1 MPQEPAQID
10 SLSFGECTLDCARG
24 TLLRNDVEVRLR
36 PQSHAVL
43 RYLAEH
49 AGRLVTRA
57 ELFSAVWGHTVVT
70 DDSLTQCLIEIRRAL
85 GDPSH
90 ELIRT
95 VPKRGYI
102 FELPVRTT
110 TADEPRA
117 IASAAARH
125 ARKWLWSSLAVCA
138 VLATAAVVVSDGR
151 LPPVAGEKSIAV
163 LAFSNPDSKGK
174 GDFFADVFSL
184 DILNLLA
191 RAPGLRVI
199 SQASSM
205 SLRGTAADVA
215 SIGKTLG
222 VDYVLTGSVRR
233 AAGRVHAT
241 ARLVHTPDRTRVWT
255 GTFDRRIADL
265 LQVKRTVAQAVAGSL
280 GSALPKAAP
289 RARVQASNPRAYE
302 QFQIGRFL
310 FGRRATGD
318 VATAR
323 RHFEQA
329 VRLDPQFAPAW
340 AALAGTCL
348 VGIFAEGL
356 PAGPQLAR
364 MHEAVVRALALDPKL
379 PAAHVRAAQYYWH
392 SGVNFALAQR
402 QQLKALRLDPE
413 NTLVLTTQ
421 AGMDAALG
429 NYAGAVHRM
438 RKAVRTDP
446 LNLAARGN
454 LANWLA
460 VEARYGEA
468 LSEYKYLQELQP
480 AHEEIGRDI
489 ALLTILQGHPDEA
502 LESIA
507 RWPEGPAREQALA
520 LAFLGLHRTDD
531 ADEAI
536 EALRQ
541 RRAAESALR
550 LAEIAAQRGDRDEAF
565 RLLEI
570 ERRVERNAALTPG
583 DARYPYAFPDSYLLN
598 PLRSDPR
605 WRAVTSVA
613 SG

>member
-117 IASAAARH
+117 IGSAAVRH
-125 ARKWLWSSLAVCA
+125 ARKWLWSSVAVCA
-138 VLATAAVVVSDGR
+138 VLATAAVVVSDGQ
-151 LPPVAGEKSIAV
+151 LPVAGEKSIAV
-163 LAFSNPDSKGK
+163 LAFSSPDSKDK
-174 GDFFADVFSL
+174 PDFFADVFSL

-191 RAPGLRVI
+191 RAPDLRVI

-205 SLRGTAADVA
+205 SLRGTAADVTA
-215 SIGKTLG
+215 LGKMLD

-233 AAGRVHAT
+233 AVGRVHAT
-241 ARLVHTPDRTRVWT
+241 ARLVHTPDRTRIWT
-255 GTFDRRIADL
+255 GTFDRRLTDL
-265 LQVKRTVAQAVAGSL
+265 LQVKRAIAQAVAGSL
-280 GSALPKAAP
+280 GSALPKADP
-289 RARVQASNPRAYE
+289 RARVQASNREAHE

-310 FGRRATGD
+310 FGRRAAGD
-318 VATAR
+318 VTTAR
-323 RHFEQA
+323 WHFEQA

-392 SGVNFALAQR
+392 SGANFAVAQR
-402 QQLKALRLDPE
+402 QQLEALRLDPE

-429 NYAGAVHRM
+429 NYAGAVRRM
-438 RKAVRTDP
+438 RMAVRTDP
-446 LNLAARGN
+446 LNFAARGN

-460 VEARYGEA
+460 VEAEYGEA
-468 LSEYKYLQELQP
+468 LREYRYLQELQP

-489 ALLTILQGHPDEA
+489 ALLTILQGHPDKA
-502 LESIA
+502 LESIT

-531 ADEAI
+531 AEEAI

-570 ERRVERNAALTPG
+570 ERRVERDAALTPG
-583 DARYPYAFPDSYLLN
+583 DARYPYVFPDSYLLN

-605 WRAVTSVA
+605 WRAVTSA
-613 SG
+613 APG